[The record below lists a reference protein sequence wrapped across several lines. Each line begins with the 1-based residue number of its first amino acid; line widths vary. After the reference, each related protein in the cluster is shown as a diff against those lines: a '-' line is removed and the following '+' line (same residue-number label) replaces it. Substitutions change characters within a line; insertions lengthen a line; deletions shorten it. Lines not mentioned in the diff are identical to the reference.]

1 MSLKATLIGIGAA
14 LALGISNL
22 TAGATPAQP
31 DALKAVADTQ
41 SNVLLARHGGGFGG
55 GGFGHGGFGHG
66 GFGHGGLGHGGFG
79 HFYGGHHDRDNFFVG
94 VPYDGYA
101 YGPSCWWSYRWQDW
115 VCDYY

>member
-41 SNVLLARHGGGFGG
+41 SNVLLAYVGGAKNGADLQIAAVPEASTWAMMILGF
-55 GGFGHGGFGHG
+55 FGV
-66 GFGHGGLGHGGFG
+66 GGLALRKRRREGHAF
-79 HFYGGHHDRDNFFVG
+79 RLV
-94 VPYDGYA
+94 
-101 YGPSCWWSYRWQDW
+101 
-115 VCDYY
+115 